1 MLFAGLG
8 VGAMCFLMNYD
19 YKKLEKHNKTFLWI
33 VIGLL
38 LILQFTPLGVT
49 INGAKRWINLV
60 VFQLQPSELAKPLF
74 CMLLASLFK
83 DKINLNTLLKNLW
96 VVIPMALIILLIL
109 KQPNLSMAVILT
121 ITSIAV
127 YIAAR
132 GPWAPILFGGGII
145 GVGILTKLPSLLH
158 GYQRDR
164 ITAWLD
170 PTSDAL
176 GKGYN
181 IIHLA
186 THGFFYPDKV
196 AKEKDYFKQLHYFIR
211 FSFSWISKCNTH
223 LNSTV
228 WTEVCKNN

>member
-1 MLFAGLG
+1 MSYREYRSPKRQERERKERRKRKRDTSDFILSPPDNSLIIIVIFLVVIGFLAIFSATAPKCLREGVSLISFLWKQMLFAGIG

-109 KQPNLSMAVILT
+109 KQPNLSMA
-121 ITSIAV
+121 
-127 YIAAR
+127 
-132 GPWAPILFGGGII
+132 
-145 GVGILTKLPSLLH
+145 
-158 GYQRDR
+158 
-164 ITAWLD
+164 
-170 PTSDAL
+170 
-176 GKGYN
+176 N
-181 IIHLA
+181 
-186 THGFFYPDKV
+186 
-196 AKEKDYFKQLHYFIR
+196 YFINPIINGL
-211 FSFSWISKCNTH
+211 SC
-223 LNSTV
+223 
-228 WTEVCKNN
+228 